1 MTDQT
6 FPSLRDLL
14 REIEA
19 QAADRSSLPQ
29 VLARVICTLTA
40 SEADPYLL
48 LGVLA
53 EGIAQVTASRIPG
66 ECQADVAGAA
76 LALVQER
83 LQARH
88 LL

>member
-6 FPSLRDLL
+6 FPSLRDVL
-14 REIEA
+14 REIET
-19 QAADRSSLPQ
+19 QTADVSSLPQ

-53 EGIAQVTASRIPG
+53 ESIAQVTASGIPP
-66 ECQADVAGAA
+66 ECQAEVAGAA

-83 LQARH
+83 LEARGFP
-88 LL
+88 

>member
-1 MTDQT
+1 MSDRS
-6 FPSLRDLL
+6 FPSLSDLL

-19 QAADRSSLPQ
+19 QTADLSSLPQ
-29 VLARVICTLTA
+29 VLARMICTLTA

-53 EGIAQVTASRIPG
+53 EGIAQVTASRIPP
-66 ECQADVAGAA
+66 ECRAEVAGAA
-76 LALVQER
+76 LELVQER
-83 LQARH
+83 LKARR